1 MSDVECPSN
10 EDSDEEKN
18 EENLNIKEEPYDP
31 DFDGPKHCARNTS
44 FVAGQRTETTLGKSS
59 LRDDPNRTSN
69 TNNTGTTEAQG
80 EQSASSGEA
89 LNSNTFPVLSK
100 VKSEPGSEP
109 EKYETVCAK
118 PKAEPKTPD
127 YNAILSSSPPYSV
140 VDGNTD
146 NRARPCRDGVQ
157 MVGGAT
163 PSIKQK
169 TVEDNDDDDYDG
181 CDTEIPSLSGEALN
195 SNTFP
200 VLSKVKSEPG
210 SEPEKYE
217 TVCAKPKE
225 KPNTPDYNNVILS
238 CALLYSTM
246 HGNTGNRAGPC
257 SDGVQGVGG
266 ATPSI
271 KQKTVEDN
279 DDPTLCKAQK
289 HHDDDDDGGCDTQ
302 PPSFG
307 AECQDE
313 EQAPFKRW
321 TVTSSYLV
329 PEREYKSHKTQT
341 SLVRKNLDHG
351 AQSSRRDKDEQ
362 DVNLSSMEAG
372 SGASCDLHMSLGRV
386 KRGHQESAVGV
397 SKRQKQGK
405 VTTLE
410 GTIVKQKRDD
420 KDNEEMSGSKVVS
433 NNAMSMMCDLCSS
446 TFASKIL
453 LENHQCREVVYF
465 CKICSLESNRQCPPI
480 LMPLPEA
487 ERHFYLHFHPWLA
500 GEKIESAV
508 TTKDVTQIYP
518 SKFGTSKLT
527 RPSSQ
532 ISFNFQCRLPE
543 ELQGKTLLI
552 NRKEVDLLKGIYIG
566 TFLSKG
572 DSQFQCGLCDANFSC
587 MGGRAGHVSN
597 VHLEKKNRNC
607 GGTECEK
614 ISHST
619 FHHAKLLHHM
629 FAAHCDL
636 VMAPSPYLECKFCA
650 MQFRDRRDLEWHFY
664 HHMQPP
670 VNLRSVRTDAEKS
683 LLGLPPKSKDA
694 SGSMAQLKCT
704 MCSYESVIS
713 AKVKLYTAAEA
724 RDHLAWHWLTQLPP
738 EIRKSPN
745 VLNFET
751 DSDAIQCLYMI
762 PLAPKAMITCEFC
775 GQTFTANSTHAH
787 MTYWHKDNYVTK
799 PYHCMYPECKHLQ
812 FIRKRDFFGHM
823 FSQHVSIIKRETFV
837 FLCQICGKTFQ
848 NRSKVE
854 WHCYVHRVRPA
865 VSSSKGN
872 AK

>member
-140 VDGNTD
+140 VDDVECPSNDLDGEKNEENLDIKEEPYDPDFDSPNHCAQNASVVAGQCMETTLGKSSLRDDPDRTSNT
-146 NRARPCRDGVQ
+146 NN
-157 MVGGAT
+157 
-163 PSIKQK
+163 
-169 TVEDNDDDDYDG
+169 TVT
-181 CDTEIPSLSGEALN
+181 TEAEGERSASSGEALN
-195 SNTFP
+195 SYTFP
-200 VLSKVKSEPG
+200 EVPKVKSEPG

-217 TVCAKPKE
+217 IVCAKPKG

-238 CALLYSTM
+238 CALLYSAM

-257 SDGVQGVGG
+257 SDGVQGVGC

-289 HHDDDDDGGCDTQ
+289 HHDDDDGGGCDTE

-307 AECQDE
+307 AECQYE

-321 TVTSSYLV
+321 TVTSSHLV
-329 PEREYKSHKTQT
+329 PVREYKSHKTQT
-341 SLVRKNLDHG
+341 SLVRKNIGHG
-351 AQSSRRDKDEQ
+351 TQSSRRDKDEQ
-362 DVNLSSMEAG
+362 DANESSMEAR
-372 SGASCDLHMSLGRV
+372 SGTSRDLRMSLAGQV
-386 KRGHQESAVGV
+386 KRGHEESAVGV
-397 SKRQKQGK
+397 NKRQKQTN

-410 GTIVKQKRDD
+410 GTVVKQECAEQGNAEIRD
-420 KDNEEMSGSKVVS
+420 S
-433 NNAMSMMCDLCSS
+433 
-446 TFASKIL
+446 
-453 LENHQCREVVYF
+453 R
-465 CKICSLESNRQCPPI
+465 
-480 LMPLPEA
+480 
-487 ERHFYLHFHPWLA
+487 
-500 GEKIESAV
+500 
-508 TTKDVTQIYP
+508 
-518 SKFGTSKLT
+518 
-527 RPSSQ
+527 
-532 ISFNFQCRLPE
+532 
-543 ELQGKTLLI
+543 
-552 NRKEVDLLKGIYIG
+552 
-566 TFLSKG
+566 
-572 DSQFQCGLCDANFSC
+572 FQCGLCYSNFSC
-587 MGGRAGHVSN
+587 MGGRAQHVSK
-597 VHLEKKNRNC
+597 VHLEEKNDYRNC

-614 ISHST
+614 LSYST
-619 FHHAKLLHHM
+619 CHQAKLLRHM

-636 VMAPSPYLECKFCA
+636 VIAPSPYLKCKFCA
-650 MQFRDRRDLEWHFY
+650 MQFRDRTELEWHFY
-664 HHMQPP
+664 LHMQPT
-670 VNLRSVRTDAEKS
+670 VSFRTDAGKPKPGWPRKD
-683 LLGLPPKSKDA
+683 LKSKDA
-694 SGSMAQLKCT
+694 SGSMAQFKCT
-704 MCSYESVIS
+704 MCTFESIQS
-713 AKVKLYTAAEA
+713 AKVQLYTAAEA

-745 VLNFET
+745 VLNFEISS
-751 DSDAIQCLYMI
+751 DSIQRLYMI
-762 PLAPKAMITCEFC
+762 PHAPKANITCEFC
-775 GQTFTANSTHAH
+775 GQTFTASSTHTH
-787 MTYWHKDNYVTK
+787 MTHWHRDYIRK
-799 PYHCMYPECKHLQ
+799 PHRCMSPECKHLQ
-812 FIRKRDFFGHM
+812 FIRKQDFFGHM
-823 FSQHVSIIKRETFV
+823 FSQHVSVIKRETFM

-848 NRSKVE
+848 NRSQVE

-865 VSSSKGN
+865 VSSRKGN

>member
-1 MSDVECPSN
+1 MSDVECPSK
-10 EDSDEEKN
+10 DSDGKKN

-31 DFDGPKHCARNTS
+31 YFDSPNHHAQNTS
-44 FVAGQRTETTLGKSS
+44 LVAGQCEETTLGKSS
-59 LRDDPNRTSN
+59 LCDDPNRTSN
-69 TNNTGTTEAQG
+69 TKRSTEA
-80 EQSASSGEA
+80 ECERSASSVEA
-89 LNSNTFPVLSK
+89 SNSNTFPVLPK
-100 VKSEPGSEP
+100 VKSEPGLEP

-118 PKAEPKTPD
+118 PKAEPNTPD
-127 YNAILSSSPPYSV
+127 YNAILRSSPPYSV

-146 NRARPCRDGVQ
+146 NQAGPCRDGVQ
-157 MVGGAT
+157 MVGG
-163 PSIKQK
+163 S
-169 TVEDNDDDDYDG
+169 
-181 CDTEIPSLSGEALN
+181 
-195 SNTFP
+195 
-200 VLSKVKSEPG
+200 
-210 SEPEKYE
+210 
-217 TVCAKPKE
+217 
-225 KPNTPDYNNVILS
+225 
-238 CALLYSTM
+238 
-246 HGNTGNRAGPC
+246 
-257 SDGVQGVGG
+257 
-266 ATPSI
+266 TPSI

-289 HHDDDDDGGCDTQ
+289 HHDDDDGGCDSE